1 MNPCRNLLS
10 EFDCSEDVTDNNRDL
25 SPGKNDEIQ
34 ISSEETFTD
43 MKDIENINSLDGE
56 ELNGE
61 VIAANGAKEPSEEEL
76 KVVRPY
82 VGKEFES
89 QDEAYDFYNRFAG
102 KTGFSIRW
110 HSTNKSRVDPFEVIG
125 RTFCCSFQGLRDRR
139 AKPVEQ
145 RKRQQADVRTDCK
158 AVMMIK
164 KRNDRWV
171 VSGVVEEHNHK
182 LVSPS
187 KRNNLRSL
195 RKINSSQKQ
204 QIVNFRLAGV
214 KTNQLINY
222 LEVENGGVK
231 NIGFLPKD
239 ARNYLSTR
247 RQLELKHGDAQA
259 VLDYFERQQM
269 ENPSFFYKIQV
280 DSEGQMTNSFWAYA
294 KSRIDY
300 YYFGD
305 IVCFEPTYS
314 TNRYDMPFV
323 SIVGINHHHQ
333 IVLFGGALLYSES
346 EDSLEWV
353 MKTWM
358 RAMHGKTPKVILTDQ
373 ESAIG
378 GAIASVLPGKSKD
391 SFREINSQP
400 ESLHVHTVQQV
411 RAASGSISVQ
421 LTSMSLS

>member
-89 QDEAYDFYNRFAG
+89 QDEAYDFYNRFA
-102 KTGFSIRW
+102 
-110 HSTNKSRVDPFEVIG
+110 
-125 RTFCCSFQGLRDRR
+125 GLRDRR

-378 GAIASVLPGKSKD
+378 GAIASVLPETVEQFEHGWTTMLENHELQNNKWLIKKNRKSKD